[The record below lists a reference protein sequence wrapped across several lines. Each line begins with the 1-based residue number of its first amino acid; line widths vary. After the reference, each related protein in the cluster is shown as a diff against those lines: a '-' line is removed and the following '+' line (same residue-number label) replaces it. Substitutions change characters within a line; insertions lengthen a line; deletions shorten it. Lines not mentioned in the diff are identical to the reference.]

1 MLPSFLEMEKL
12 TFRAK
17 FETLTQIVTPKLI
30 FSLNL
35 HQNIEQKS
43 YWLTKSPSSNLILM
57 RQNSTVPYIHSLYL
71 TYFWGV
77 TINQDTQAR
86 TFI

>member
-1 MLPSFLEMEKL
+1 MLPSSFEKL

-17 FETLTQIVTPKLI
+17 FETLTRIVTPKLI

-35 HQNIEQKS
+35 NQNIEQKS

-57 RQNSTVPYIHSLYL
+57 RQNSIVPYIHSLYL
-71 TYFWGV
+71 TYFLRCNYQSGF
-77 TINQDTQAR
+77 TG
-86 TFI
+86 